1 MGHTVTKK
9 VVSVFVYVFRAL
21 LNPKMG
27 TKIETV
33 KRQGIDIVLQSMFLK
48 YAEDIAPSRLERVN
62 NWFRNLSTN

>member
-1 MGHTVTKK
+1 
-9 VVSVFVYVFRAL
+9 
-21 LNPKMG
+21 MG